1 MCLGPKNSCTWPQCP
16 APTPREEED
25 SLADLEETI
34 QEKAG
39 RLQDNDQHGPDAEPK
54 GSMMDVKQEAEASPG
69 SCLTYLRVAL
79 RVALDVALA
88 LEVTLAL
95 VLASLL
101 TIRDFLAHVRRP

>member
-1 MCLGPKNSCTWPQCP
+1 MCP